1 MRVTLSK
8 PFSDTKRLTKALG
21 ATLISGELPPV
32 LRGIATDSREVR
44 RGDLFV
50 ALHGQR
56 VEGSEYLEQARR
68 QGALAL
74 LVPQGTPIPADIAC
88 LTVDDTEAALLRAAR
103 ERRRQAKAF
112 VIAVSG
118 SCGKTTVK
126 EAVATLLS
134 SRGRTERSRAN
145 FNSQI
150 GMPLSLLS
158 MEDCAHWVLEL
169 GINHIGEMEKMAAA
183 VAPDLALLTNVG
195 TAHIGQ
201 FGTYSTL
208 LAEKAKIA
216 VSLASGG
223 RVLAPASLPQEAFP
237 CSAGQIF
244 TFGKGGFFH
253 LENIRYS
260 KRGTVGDLFCPD
272 RVITNL
278 VWPIA
283 GQVGAA
289 TLEAVGALGVLLGLD
304 ANTIRAGLL
313 QAGESTPRLALSMA
327 GDRLLIDDAYNAS
340 PEAMLAA
347 LETLTLTAGRRPT
360 VAVLGDM
367 LELGRYARAFHY
379 AVGRAVS
386 ERGIDYLFT
395 YGTEGLEIAAGARDA
410 GMACDRIFCFEEGE
424 REALANTLCR
434 TTPQDAALLFKASG
448 KMALS
453 RIANEV
459 RRRLS

>member
-103 ERRRQAKAF
+103 ERRHQAKAF

-126 EAVATLLS
+126 EATATLLA

-169 GINHIGEMEKMAAA
+169 GINHIGEMEKMAA
-183 VAPDLALLTNVG
+183 
-195 TAHIGQ
+195 
-201 FGTYSTL
+201 
-208 LAEKAKIA
+208 
-216 VSLASGG
+216 
-223 RVLAPASLPQEAFP
+223 
-237 CSAGQIF
+237 
-244 TFGKGGFFH
+244 
-253 LENIRYS
+253 
-260 KRGTVGDLFCPD
+260 
-272 RVITNL
+272 
-278 VWPIA
+278 
-283 GQVGAA
+283 
-289 TLEAVGALGVLLGLD
+289 
-304 ANTIRAGLL
+304 
-313 QAGESTPRLALSMA
+313 
-327 GDRLLIDDAYNAS
+327 
-340 PEAMLAA
+340 
-347 LETLTLTAGRRPT
+347 
-360 VAVLGDM
+360 
-367 LELGRYARAFHY
+367 
-379 AVGRAVS
+379 
-386 ERGIDYLFT
+386 
-395 YGTEGLEIAAGARDA
+395 
-410 GMACDRIFCFEEGE
+410 
-424 REALANTLCR
+424 
-434 TTPQDAALLFKASG
+434 
-448 KMALS
+448 
-453 RIANEV
+453 
-459 RRRLS
+459 